1 MQSARI
7 PDLIVLTR
15 GGLAALPRDKGSII
29 TLNMPAPL
37 LVGEVVSSSD
47 TDRQSRD
54 RDYTQKREEYEKR
67 GILEYWIVDS
77 IAEVVLVL
85 TLNGDSYQEQTFT
98 GDAKIVS
105 PVLPKLDLQV
115 CQLLNAD
122 A

>member
-1 MQSARI
+1 M
-7 PDLIVLTR
+7 LTR